1 MQQLGPFIPSAA
13 ASDAATGPSALLT
26 ATTPSAIKR
35 LAGLWSTEVGIA
47 RHDAQAAQI
56 DAQINDEL
64 AGAGGVS
71 GLLAQAK
78 SVVVTTQ
85 QDNLDAGQ
93 LPALISALQDELRG
107 GADPTQTVDQMVT
120 EVKSVQA
127 LIALNNDVSAGLR
140 PLLLL
145 VDQAG
150 AEGTPNGHGFVSQYS
165 TVASSLHDATNAAQL
180 NAVQSQMSSLQS
192 SVNQELSTS
201 QCGHNVGSGK
211 VITVNLTLQ
220 EAVF

>member
-1 MQQLGPFIPSAA
+1 
-13 ASDAATGPSALLT
+13 
-26 ATTPSAIKR
+26 
-35 LAGLWSTEVGIA
+35 TEVGIA

-56 DAQINDEL
+56 DAQINAEL

-127 LIALNNDVSAGLR
+127 LIALNNDVSAGL
-140 PLLLL
+140 LLLL
-145 VDQAG
+145 CVEDQAG
-150 AEGTPNGHGFVSQYS
+150 AVVTPNG
-165 TVASSLHDATNAAQL
+165 LHT
-180 NAVQSQMSSLQS
+180 
-192 SVNQELSTS
+192 
-201 QCGHNVGSGK
+201 
-211 VITVNLTLQ
+211 
-220 EAVF
+220 